1 VFVGQLN
8 ALKLGVQPCVGHFG
22 SSRNPTI
29 VGQGWHVANHNK
41 PKLQI
46 NVVKA
51 STTIACAILAHFP
64 FQIQQWNHHS
74 IIHQILATQLL
85 RVGIMAYMFDKRKFF
100 NKVINICPIISITS
114 IWMLI
119 R

>member
-8 ALKLGVQPCVGHFG
+8 ALKLGVQPCVHHFG

-74 IIHQILATQLL
+74 VIH
-85 RVGIMAYMFDKRKFF
+85 
-100 NKVINICPIISITS
+100 
-114 IWMLI
+114 
-119 R
+119 